1 MSKTQQLVRDETAS
15 VLQAHTTG
23 GFDFG
28 SCKRN
33 EFIVKKGK
41 GIKLPKFTKTGTTI
55 CGLIYKDGVV
65 LGADTRSTAGPIVAN
80 KNCEKLHY
88 MAPNIYCAGAG
99 TAADCDQETKLIES
113 QLNLL
118 RLNTGRQTRV
128 CVALTRLKRH
138 LFRYQGYIGAYLV
151 VGGCDS
157 TGPHLHTV
165 YAHGSTDTLPY
176 VTMGSGSLA
185 AMAMFES
192 RFKSGMSEE
201 EAKTLVAA
209 AIQSGIDNDLGSGS
223 NVDLVVIR
231 KDGTKDF
238 LRNYKKTVIPEQQ
251 NAEYLF
257 KPGTTPYK
265 SIKTTAHPAPPADEE
280 ADEKADGMDVES

>member
-1 MSKTQQLVRDETAS
+1 MAKLVRDETAS
-15 VLQAHTTG
+15 VLLAHTTG

-33 EFIVKKGK
+33 EFMERQGK
-41 GIKLPKFTKTGTTI
+41 AVKLPKFTKTGTTI
-55 CGLIYKDGVV
+55 CGLIYKDGVC

-113 QLNLL
+113 QLKLL
-118 RLNTGRQTRV
+118 RLNTGRETRV
-128 CVALTRLKRH
+128 CAALTRLKRH
-138 LFRYQGYIGAYLV
+138 LFRYQGHIGAYLV
-151 VGGCDS
+151 VGGCDLD
-157 TGPHLHTV
+157 GPHLHTV

-192 RFKSGMSEE
+192 RFKSGMNEE
-201 EAKTLVAA
+201 EAKTLVSA
-209 AIQSGIDNDLGSGS
+209 AIQAGIDNDLGSGS
-223 NVDLVVIR
+223 NVDVVVIR

-238 LRNYKKTVIPEQQ
+238 LRNYKKTVVPEQQ

-257 KPGTTPYK
+257 SPGTTPMK
-265 SIKTTAHPAPPADEE
+265 WAPKVTPHPAGPPADEV
-280 ADEKADGMDVES
+280 DEKADGMDVES